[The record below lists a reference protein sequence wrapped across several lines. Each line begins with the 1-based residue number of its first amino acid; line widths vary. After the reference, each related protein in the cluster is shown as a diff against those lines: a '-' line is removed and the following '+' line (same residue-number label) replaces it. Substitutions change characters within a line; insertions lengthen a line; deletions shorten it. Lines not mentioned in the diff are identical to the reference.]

1 MAKALVIGAT
11 GLIGKEVVK
20 LLLKDPSYDQVN
32 VIARK
37 PLDIEDKKLHF
48 FQNDFETLDAIS
60 GAFAVDQVFCCLGTT
75 MKKSGGKEAFMR
87 VDYHYPIEVA
97 RRAKEHG
104 ARHYLLVTSMGANS
118 KSKVFYSRV
127 KGKVEEEIKK
137 IGFEGLSILRPS
149 LLLGDR
155 NERRLGEDIGKVVM
169 KLIPYFGK
177 MKNYRPILGKQVAV
191 SMVKAATSPLPCFQI
206 LESGSMQD

>member
-20 LLLKDPSYDQVN
+20 LLLEDPSYDQVN

-37 PLDIEDKKLHF
+37 PLGIEDKKLHF

-60 GAFAVDQVFCCLGTT
+60 GAFAVDHVFCCLGTT
-75 MKKSGGKEAFMR
+75 MKKAGGKEAFMR

-104 ARHYLLVTSMGANS
+104 ATHYLLVTSMGANS

-137 IGFEGLSILRPS
+137 IGFAGLSILRPS